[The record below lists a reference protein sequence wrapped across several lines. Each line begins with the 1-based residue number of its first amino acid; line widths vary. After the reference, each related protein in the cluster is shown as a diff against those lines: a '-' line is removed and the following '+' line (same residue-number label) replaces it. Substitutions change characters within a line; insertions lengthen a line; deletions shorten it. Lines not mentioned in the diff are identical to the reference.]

1 MLKQIEIDFTHTHE
15 NNRESLNH
23 LNENRKKFS
32 KQCLLVIDL
41 LNSGEV
47 LTVKGAMIKY
57 NINSLPRRILDIK
70 EKLNIQIPERWNG
83 NFKEWYVIEKIVC
96 V

>member
-1 MLKQIEIDFTHTHE
+1 MLKQTEIDFTHAAE
-15 NNRESLNH
+15 NNRESLNN
-23 LNENRKKFS
+23 LNDNRKKFS

-47 LTVKGAMIKY
+47 LTVKSAMIKH

-83 NFKEWYVIEKIVC
+83 NYKEWFAIEKIVC
-96 V
+96 